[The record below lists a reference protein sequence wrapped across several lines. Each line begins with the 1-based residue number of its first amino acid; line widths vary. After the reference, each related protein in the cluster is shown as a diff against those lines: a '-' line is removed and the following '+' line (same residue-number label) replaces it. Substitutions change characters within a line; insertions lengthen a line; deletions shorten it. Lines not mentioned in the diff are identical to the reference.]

1 MKSGENMAKKGRRF
15 ADEDNGFRDID
26 ERYTEE
32 DNAVDDD
39 DERYKAEDNGAD
51 EIDEE
56 QENDEGPKHGTKAN
70 KDKRL
75 KDKNSKK
82 LEKLLKKQKRKE
94 KHSHREVLSYE
105 DMPLEER
112 EDDELTDTPKK
123 KGKIPVKRIV
133 AVCIIVLLL
142 FGIVFYAFNSDKLSF
157 HNISNFFSY
166 GMFNN
171 RSEEKFPLDIKGVSV
186 STGNFMRI
194 GQDICYSSDT
204 KTQLLNNYGRSEFSA
219 QHAFIAP
226 VLTVSKQGALVYNLG
241 GKGYQLINKE
251 GEVFSAEA
259 NDDIL
264 TAAYADNG
272 YYALVTKSS
281 GYLSKLY
288 VYNEEHEQIFAYS
301 FADYYV
307 TAVSLNSNGSKAV
320 VAGVSALNGVEISS
334 IYVLDFT
341 KDTPLYFLE
350 LENNII
356 YNISYLSDKYACA
369 VGRSAAYSVNTYNG
383 EIATADYEGRDL
395 TAFDIN
401 TDTNTFT
408 LSLSSSGDGRNC
420 DIVSYT
426 TNGTQDKAFTV
437 DKKIIDISTFK
448 GRVALMTDESVML
461 YSKDGHAYSEKE
473 LSSDPHAV
481 VLYTKSDAYV
491 LCTGYIDS
499 MSL

>member
-1 MKSGENMAKKGRRF
+1 MKSGEIMAKKGRRF
-15 ADEDNGFRDID
+15 ADEDNSVNEID
-26 ERYTEE
+26 ARYTED
-32 DNAVDDD
+32 DNS
-39 DERYKAEDNGAD
+39 AD
-51 EIDEE
+51 EIDEDYAEKNESDAADE
-56 QENDEGPKHGTKAN
+56 QEGDEGPKHGGRSDH
-70 KDKRL
+70 DKRL
-75 KDKNSKK
+75 RDKNSKK
-82 LEKLLKKQKRKE
+82 LEKLLKKQKKKE
-94 KHSHREVLSYE
+94 KHSRRDVLTYE

-112 EDDELTDTPKK
+112 EDDEYADVPKK
-123 KGKIPVKRIV
+123 KSKVSGKRIV
-133 AVCIIVLLL
+133 AAVIIVLLL

-166 GMFNN
+166 GMFNS

-204 KTQLLNNYGRSEFSA
+204 KTQLMNNYGRSEFSA
-219 QHAFIAP
+219 QHAFITP
-226 VLTVSKQGALVYNLG
+226 VLTVGDKGALVYNLG
-241 GKGYQLINKE
+241 GTGYQLINKE

-264 TAAYADNG
+264 TADYADNG
-272 YYALVTKSS
+272 FYTLVTKSS

-307 TAVSLNSNGSKAV
+307 TSVSLNSNGSKAV

-356 YNISYLSDKYACA
+356 YDISYLNDKYACA
-369 VGRSAAYSVNTYNG
+369 VGRSASYSINTYNG
-383 EIATADYEGRDL
+383 EFNTADYEGRDL

-426 TNGTQDKAFTV
+426 TNGTQDKTFTV

-461 YSKDGHAYSEKE
+461 YSKDGHAYSEKK
-473 LSSDPHAV
+473 LNSDPHAV

-491 LCTGYIDS
+491 LCTGYIDVL
-499 MSL
+499 SL

>member
-1 MKSGENMAKKGRRF
+1 MKAGETM
-15 ADEDNGFRDID
+15 DE
-26 ERYTEE
+26 
-32 DNAVDDD
+32 
-39 DERYKAEDNGAD
+39 
-51 EIDEE
+51 
-56 QENDEGPKHGTKAN
+56 

-75 KDKNSKK
+75 SNEDESVTEENRSEELAGTDAALRHERKNDNDQRLKEKNSKK

-94 KHSHREVLSYE
+94 KHSRRKVLTYE

-112 EDDELTDTPKK
+112 EDEELSSEPPKK
-123 KGKIPVKRIV
+123 FKLQGKKLTAVLVIV
-133 AVCIIVLLL
+133 ALL

-157 HNISNFFSY
+157 HHISNFFRY
-166 GMFNN
+166 GLFNS
-171 RSEEKFPLDIKGVSV
+171 RSEESFPLDIKGMSV
-186 STGNFMRI
+186 SSGNFMRI
-194 GQDICYSSDT
+194 GQDICYTSDT
-204 KTQLLNNYGRSEFSA
+204 KTQLLNNYGRTELSA
-219 QHAFIAP
+219 QHAFITP
-226 VLTVSKQGALVYNLG
+226 VLTVSKHGALVYNLG
-241 GKGYQLINKE
+241 GKGYQLIDKE
-251 GEVFSAEA
+251 GAVFGDETK
-259 NDDIL
+259 DDIL

-272 YYALVTKSS
+272 YYALVTESS

-288 VYNEEHEQIFAYS
+288 VYNQDHEQIFAYS

-307 TAVSLNSNGSKAV
+307 TSVSLNSNGSRAV

-341 KDTPLYFLE
+341 KDTPLSFLE

-356 YNISYLSDKYACA
+356 YDISYLNDKYACA

-383 EIATADYEGRDL
+383 EITTTDYEGRAL

-420 DIVSYT
+420 DIVSCS
-426 TNGTQDKAFTV
+426 TNGFTDKTFTV
-437 DKKIIDISTFK
+437 NKKIIDVSTFK
-448 GRVALMTDESVML
+448 GRVALLTDESVML
-461 YSKDGHAYSEKE
+461 YSKDGHAYSEQK

-481 VLYTKSDAYV
+481 VLYTKSDAYI
-491 LCTGYIDS
+491 LCTGYINA